1 MPSGCTPS
9 CRVAVS
15 GREPSRGTGS
25 PSGKAAD
32 TCRGYVRSY
41 GTTIGPRGY
50 VSCSRHIAGGRRLVT
65 EDPATGP
72 AGMEPGP
79 GQPSWPTG
87 LETVDDRDGT
97 LDAPGAWSGGDDEVP
112 STVVLGRKP
121 TTPAPAT
128 NSAATDSGA
137 VDQDTVRVSRSGQHP
152 SPDPGPP
159 AAEPAAAQHPAT
171 VRAQSGSFGQEPAA
185 PAADAGTHPG
195 DGEHPGYQPTV
206 LGHSSSA
213 EQPAAT
219 PQAQQPPSSQPA
231 QPSPAPAQPAPQAP
245 PQAPRPA
252 AQSAPGFPPPSAYD
266 QPAQPAAFAQPQP
279 AIQPQPSAPQPQ
291 LGFPAQAGY
300 PQPQASYPQPVA
312 PQPMPQP

>member
-121 TTPAPAT
+121 ATPAPATNSAAT

-185 PAADAGTHPG
+185 PA
-195 DGEHPGYQPTV
+195 
-206 LGHSSSA
+206 
-213 EQPAAT
+213 
-219 PQAQQPPSSQPA
+219 
-231 QPSPAPAQPAPQAP
+231 
-245 PQAPRPA
+245 
-252 AQSAPGFPPPSAYD
+252 
-266 QPAQPAAFAQPQP
+266 
-279 AIQPQPSAPQPQ
+279 
-291 LGFPAQAGY
+291 
-300 PQPQASYPQPVA
+300 
-312 PQPMPQP
+312 